1 MGKGANGV
9 HEEKKRQ
16 VGNREERVRYR
27 VQKNDIWE
35 SPFHCGLA
43 SSPCCSPLFKLFA
56 YIIDNI
62 VVIL

>member
-1 MGKGANGV
+1 M
-9 HEEKKRQ
+9 HEEKKRHID
-16 VGNREERVRYR
+16 NREERVRYR
-27 VQKNDIWE
+27 VRQNDIFE

-56 YIIDNI
+56 DMIDNI